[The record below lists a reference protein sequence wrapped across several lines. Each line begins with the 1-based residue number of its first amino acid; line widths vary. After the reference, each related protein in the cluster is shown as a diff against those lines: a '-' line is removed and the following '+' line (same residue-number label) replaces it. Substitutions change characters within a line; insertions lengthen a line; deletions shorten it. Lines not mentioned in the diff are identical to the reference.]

1 MNDNERH
8 LLRAVVT
15 RNQKDAQKYA
25 RIILNG
31 ITSQRDHGFKQQLLR
46 TLDAKSTN
54 FIELPYNL
62 KELLVADDVED
73 YPMAKFLIR
82 EGEEV
87 VANRIISTYKASRR
101 LQELGVK
108 YLPAA
113 LLYGASGTGKT
124 ELARYIAHKAKLPF
138 IYVRF
143 SSLVNSLLGGTQSN
157 ISKVFTYAK
166 SSPCLLCFDEID
178 AIGIKRGDRQ
188 DVSEMSRV
196 TIALMQEMDAL
207 PNDVIIIGT
216 TNRFDRLDPA
226 LVRRFPINHEVLPLK
241 YDDVEVLAQKF
252 FDYCGITF
260 DRNWLYKEIPYTIS
274 NPNDTSRCLCQ
285 TYTVSEVV
293 TKCTDYIIDKIIAEE
308 TPT

>member
-1 MNDNERH
+1 MNDNERY
-8 LLRAVVT
+8 LLRAVAT
-15 RNQKDAQKYA
+15 DNMKEARKYA
-25 RIILNG
+25 RAVLDG
-31 ITSQRDHGFKQQLLR
+31 ITSQRDQGFKAQLLR
-46 TLDAKSTN
+46 TLDTKS

-62 KELLVADDVED
+62 KELLVAEDVEN

-82 EGEEV
+82 DGEEAV
-87 VANRIISTYKASRR
+87 VNRIISTYKASRR

-124 ELARYIAHKAKLPF
+124 ELARYIAHKAGLPF

-178 AIGIKRGDRQ
+178 AIGMKRGDSQ

-196 TIALMQEMDAL
+196 VIALMQEMDAL

-226 LVRRFPINHEVLPLK
+226 LVRRFPINHEVLPLE
-241 YDDVEVLAQKF
+241 YEDVEALAKKF
-252 FDYCGITF
+252 FDYCGVKF
-260 DRNWLYKEIPYTIS
+260 DYEWLYKEMPCHVPH
-274 NPNDTSRCLCQ
+274 PNDISRCILKN
-285 TYTVSEVV
+285 YTASEVV
-293 TKCTDYIIDKIIAEE
+293 TKCTDYIVDKIIMEE
-308 TPT
+308 EAV